1 MRLKKNSSYT
11 LRSHAYAVD
20 FVNAA
25 TNLEIVPDK
34 PLEYYNNY
42 FIGND
47 PSKWAGNCKIY
58 QGITIKNIYPGIDVR
73 YYTDKGQMK
82 YDIIVKP
89 GADLSK
95 LAMRYSGADKVEVK
109 NKQLVIKTSVGDV
122 KELEPYTYQY
132 ENNQRKQV
140 TAKYVVTGNEIRF
153 DIKNYNRS
161 ENLII
166 DPVLIFSSFSGSTG
180 DNYGFTAT
188 YGPDGSFYGGGI
200 NLSSGYPVTNG
211 AFQTIWGG
219 GQGTTIPADISIMK
233 LNPLGT
239 ARIYATYIGG
249 SNNEQP
255 HSIVVDG
262 QGNLVVAGRTN
273 SPNYPTTGTNFYGLN
288 GGGGYEIVVTKLNA
302 SGTALIGSKMIGGT
316 GDDGVNIATESFS
329 SLQQN
334 YGDNGRSEVILDGSG
349 NIYVASCTRS
359 NNFPV
364 SGGVFQGSF
373 GGGTQDGVL
382 LKLNPTVSSLTFSS
396 YLGGSGDDA
405 AYVLSLAPNGDIF
418 AAGGTA
424 SGDFPGISGAVVQ
437 PLYGGNIDGF
447 VAVVS
452 NSGNAL
458 VRSTYLGTNG
468 TDQVYG
474 IQFDKFGFPYVCG
487 QTRGNWPVINAI
499 YSNGGAPQFI
509 AKLEPD
515 LSNYIYSTR
524 FGRAS
529 TVPNISITAF
539 LVDNCENVYVSGWG
553 GTIDQQFES
562 SGTSG
567 MPITADA
574 LQSSIGM
581 ENWPWSAGNKR

>member
-1 MRLKKNSSYT
+1 MIRYRYIALVFLFLSHAAKAQTGNIEFIENKGQWDDRVKFRSDVPAGAFFIRSGGFTVLQHNEQDLKAVLETIKGHRHDNAAKKNSSYT

-349 NIYVASCTRS
+349 NLH
-359 NNFPV
+359 
-364 SGGVFQGSF
+364 
-373 GGGTQDGVL
+373 L
-382 LKLNPTVSSLTFSS
+382 LYHLLQK
-396 YLGGSGDDA
+396 YLH
-405 AYVLSLAPNGDIF
+405 
-418 AAGGTA
+418 
-424 SGDFPGISGAVVQ
+424 
-437 PLYGGNIDGF
+437 
-447 VAVVS
+447 
-452 NSGNAL
+452 
-458 VRSTYLGTNG
+458 
-468 TDQVYG
+468 
-474 IQFDKFGFPYVCG
+474 
-487 QTRGNWPVINAI
+487 
-499 YSNGGAPQFI
+499 
-509 AKLEPD
+509 
-515 LSNYIYSTR
+515 
-524 FGRAS
+524 
-529 TVPNISITAF
+529 
-539 LVDNCENVYVSGWG
+539 
-553 GTIDQQFES
+553 
-562 SGTSG
+562 
-567 MPITADA
+567 
-574 LQSSIGM
+574 
-581 ENWPWSAGNKR
+581 